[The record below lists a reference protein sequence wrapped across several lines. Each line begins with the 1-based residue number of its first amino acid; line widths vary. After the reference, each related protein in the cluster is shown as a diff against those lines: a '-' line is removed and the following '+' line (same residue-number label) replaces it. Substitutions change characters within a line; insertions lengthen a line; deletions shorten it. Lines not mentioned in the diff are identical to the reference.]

1 VSKLIAINGFG
12 RIGRLALRAMLS
24 NKSLKVVAV
33 NDLAKADISS
43 HLFKYDSVHGT
54 FDGSVSVQ
62 DGQLRINGSS
72 IGMLSISDPGHL
84 PWNKLGVDIV
94 MECSGRFVD
103 KKKAAAH
110 LNAGAKKVI
119 VSAPCK
125 NADATVV
132 YGVNH
137 KQIQNC
143 HRVISAASCTTN
155 CLAPI
160 AKVINGRF
168 GIEKGHMT
176 TVHAYT
182 GDQNL
187 IDTAHKKDFRRARAA
202 AVNII
207 PTSTGAAKAIDL
219 VIPELAGKLTGTALR
234 VPAPNVSLIDFSF
247 SSKQKVTSGQ
257 INDAIKDAASSSM
270 KGIISICEDE
280 IVSSDCNHTCFSAI
294 FDATQT
300 CVTDG
305 NFCRIMAWY
314 DNEWAFVHRM
324 IDIAE
329 YISV

>member
-1 VSKLIAINGFG
+1 MSKLVAINGFG
-12 RIGRLALRAMLS
+12 RIGRLALRAALG
-24 NKSLKVVAV
+24 NKNLKVVAI
-33 NDLAKADISS
+33 NDLAKADMSA

-54 FDGSVSVQ
+54 FDGSVSVK
-62 DGQLRINGSS
+62 DGKLRINGNS
-72 IGMLSISDPGHL
+72 IEMFKVSDPGHL
-84 PWNKLGVDIV
+84 PWSKLGIDIV

-110 LNAGAKKVI
+110 LSSGAKKVI
-119 VSAPCK
+119 VSSPCK
-125 NADATVV
+125 DADVTVV
-132 YGVNH
+132 YGVNQ
-137 KQIQNC
+137 KQIQSC
-143 HRVISAASCTTN
+143 HKVISAASCTTN

-160 AKVINGRF
+160 AKVLNDRF

-182 GDQNL
+182 SDQNL

-247 SSKQKVTSGQ
+247 VSKQKVTSGQ
-257 INDAIKDAASSSM
+257 LNDAIKDAAGSSM
-270 KGIISICEDE
+270 KGIISVCEDE

-300 CVTDG
+300 SVTNG
-305 NFCRIMAWY
+305 NFCRVMAWY